1 MKIKRKPR
9 LSKSFHLANVID
21 IITYMNEMTDKEIKD
36 SFKKVLKMKQI
47 KIKSGWNL
55 VRGKTGKFEYY
66 NVDTK
71 EYLSEENFKKKFNLE
86 V

>member
-1 MKIKRKPR
+1 
-9 LSKSFHLANVID
+9 
-21 IITYMNEMTDKEIKD
+21 
-36 SFKKVLKMKQI
+36 MKQI

-71 EYLSEENFKKKFNLE
+71 EYLSEENFKKSLTKR